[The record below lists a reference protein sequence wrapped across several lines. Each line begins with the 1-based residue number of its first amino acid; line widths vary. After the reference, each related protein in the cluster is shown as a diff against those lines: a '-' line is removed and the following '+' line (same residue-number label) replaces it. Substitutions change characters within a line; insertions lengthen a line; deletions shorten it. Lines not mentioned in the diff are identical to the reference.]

1 MRAWEEENRERKSID
16 ASRERKRLP
25 DESDVSEL
33 LLLAKR
39 SEELWIGQSR
49 LSTHQ
54 QVKPRAILRA

>member
-39 SEELWIGQSR
+39 SEEL
-49 LSTHQ
+49 
-54 QVKPRAILRA
+54 